1 MHNIYYINTYIGTL
15 TVKAKKCGV
24 DVDRLH
30 VILKARN
37 VFKKKKTNKKTKT
50 NYVLFISLVYISIIS
65 LLFFF
70 LMKKENEGISF
81 LA

>member
-15 TVKAKKCGV
+15 SVKAKKCGV

-37 VFKKKKTNKKTKT
+37 VFKKKKKTTTK
-50 NYVLFISLVYISIIS
+50 NPKQIMCLSI
-65 LLFFF
+65 L
-70 LMKKENEGISF
+70 
-81 LA
+81 

>member
-37 VFKKKKTNKKTKT
+37 VFKKKKKQ
-50 NYVLFISLVYISIIS
+50 
-65 LLFFF
+65 
-70 LMKKENEGISF
+70 
-81 LA
+81 